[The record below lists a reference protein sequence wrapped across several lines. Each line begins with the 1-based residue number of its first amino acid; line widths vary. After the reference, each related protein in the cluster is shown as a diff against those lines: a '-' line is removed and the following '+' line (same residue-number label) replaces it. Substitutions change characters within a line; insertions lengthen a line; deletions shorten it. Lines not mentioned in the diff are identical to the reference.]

1 MLRAKLPG
9 EKRVA
14 LGGSLLLTLV
24 IDVTE
29 RARTLLEKD
38 LDVVGHESK

>member
-1 MLRAKLPG
+1 MQSFQ
-9 EKRVA
+9 EKSEWHYEK
-14 LGGSLLLTLV
+14 GLLLTLV
-24 IDVTE
+24 IDVNE